1 MTANNPYDSDIVKQ
15 NLGNLLNDKLKTTF
29 SEKSEQKS
37 LTQIRTDFLS
47 LVQRLNNISGQI
59 DGVKKMVENESDCV
73 VVLTQ
78 LKAIRSAVSSAMD
91 FIVEEQLETC
101 MKSLSKEDKQLLSKI
116 KTYVQYS

>member
-1 MTANNPYDSDIVKQ
+1 M
-15 NLGNLLNDKLKTTF
+15 
-29 SEKSEQKS
+29 KS
-37 LTQIRTDFLS
+37 LI
-47 LVQRLNNISGQI
+47 QRLNNISGQI